1 MNPRRMCKGVAAYN
15 CLVRLHRH
23 VHQAGHHA
31 AGRINLLRIDIGF
44 DVNILMAFDNHSHLF
59 ERSVSGTFANA
70 VDSDLHLT
78 GTVQHARHRIGS
90 GHTQIVVAM
99 SGDDRIVNTVHMLH
113 QIVYLRAILRRQAI
127 SGRIGDIHYRS
138 PCLDD
143 RFHHTRQ
150 IFVIRTSR
158 VFSVKLH
165 ILHKAAGIFHSSH
178 RTFYNLL
185 ASGIELILDVRVGST
200 DTRMDTFVLGK
211 SQGFRRHI
219 NILLYGACQRTN
231 RGPCHSF

>member
-1 MNPRRMCKGVAAYN
+1 
-15 CLVRLHRH
+15 
-23 VHQAGHHA
+23 
-31 AGRINLLRIDIGF
+31 
-44 DVNILMAFDNHSHLF
+44 
-59 ERSVSGTFANA
+59 
-70 VDSDLHLT
+70 
-78 GTVQHARHRIGS
+78 
-90 GHTQIVVAM
+90 M

-127 SGRIGDIHYRS
+127 SGRIWDIHYRS
-138 PCLDD
+138 PRLDD

-150 IFVIRTSR
+150 IFIIRTSR
-158 VFSVKLH
+158 IFGVKLH

-231 RGPCHSF
+231 RGPCHSFWYFNHRIEVARTRNGKSRFNYIHAQRFQLFGHLNLFHCIQLASRNLLTIAERCVENK